1 MHILPHRPP
10 SPRHRCPPTL
20 AFSSLAFH
28 ANDDFYFAESKPLSA
43 LRYAF
48 ILRKRTGSIIPKA
61 IYNKL
66 MAEVKAQ
73 QPPQAE
79 SAAPEQESQPTVEV
93 GKAPSAVEPS
103 PLARQ
108 YGEMKDKH
116 PNAILLF
123 RTGDFYTSLGDDA
136 KAVSE
141 ILGII
146 LTRTQAKD
154 ITREQ
159 ASFPAHNLDSYLPKL
174 VRAGKRVAIC
184 EALQSASPQHSSSK
198 LGSAFGSLDW
208 CDGLPEP
215 QPEKKS
221 RKRSTKK
228 AENK

>member
-1 MHILPHRPP
+1 MMWHVYR
-10 SPRHRCPPTL
+10 SED
-20 AFSSLAFH
+20 SVKSGE
-28 ANDDFYFAESKPLSA
+28 FYFSEPLKA

-48 ILRKRTGSIIPKA
+48 ILRKRTGAVIPKA

-66 MAEVKAQ
+66 MAEVKASQPQ
-73 QPPQAE
+73 QEA
-79 SAAPEQESQPTVEV
+79 SAAPEQESQPTAEV
-93 GKAPSAVEPS
+93 VGEAS

-108 YGEMKDKH
+108 YGEMKAKH
-116 PNAILLF
+116 PDAILLF
-123 RTGDFYTSLGDDA
+123 RVDEFYMSFDDDA
-136 KAVSE
+136 VAVSE
-141 ILGII
+141 ILGLV

-154 ITREQ
+154 ITERQ
-159 ASFPAHNLDSYLPKL
+159 AAFPAHALDSYLPRL

-184 EALQSASPQHSSSK
+184 EALQSASPQQSSSK
-198 LGSAFGSLDW
+198 LGSAFGSHDC